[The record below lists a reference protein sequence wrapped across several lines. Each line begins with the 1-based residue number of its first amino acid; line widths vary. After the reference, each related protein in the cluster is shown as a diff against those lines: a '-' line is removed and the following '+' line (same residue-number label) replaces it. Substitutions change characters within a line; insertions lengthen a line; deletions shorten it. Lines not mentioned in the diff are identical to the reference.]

1 MKKCNDYWCEYY
13 GKDNGKCAHCEEK
26 ERVKNTSDL
35 RVILQRR
42 AIESIE
48 LSKMS
53 NKNQV
58 QER

>member
-13 GKDNGKCAHCEEK
+13 GKDNGKCESCEEK
-26 ERVKNTSDL
+26 ERVKDKSDL

-48 LSKMS
+48 LSKIS